1 MTVRELKAHL
11 DNYNPEAQV
20 TILVPDEH
28 LPFYVMYG
36 IKNVKQT
43 RQNASMEL
51 GDEPWMV
58 DVVEIYV

>member
-1 MTVRELKAHL
+1 MTVKELKTLL
-11 DNYNPEAQV
+11 DNSNPEAQV
-20 TILVPDEH
+20 TILVPDEY
-28 LPFYVMYG
+28 FYVMYG